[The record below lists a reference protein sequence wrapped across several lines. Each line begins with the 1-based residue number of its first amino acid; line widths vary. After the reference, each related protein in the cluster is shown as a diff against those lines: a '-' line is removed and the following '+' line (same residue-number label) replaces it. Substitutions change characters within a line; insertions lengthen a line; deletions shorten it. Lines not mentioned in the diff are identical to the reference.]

1 MATKPIIKH
10 IDITKMVAKIDPSK
24 AAAATPLPGDMVAD
38 LTDAFD
44 FYEKNQGL
52 GVIAID
58 HFINILKNFG
68 FHKMDKKSTDLE
80 LMKANADFPKCTGVD
95 FSFVKYVVSKRW
107 NAGNGQQEEAVE
119 CFKLFNK
126 RNHETITQ

>member
-1 MATKPIIKH
+1 MI
-10 IDITKMVAKIDPSK
+10 
-24 AAAATPLPGDMVAD
+24 AD

-44 FYEKNQGL
+44 FYEKNLGL

-80 LMKANADFPKCTGVD
+80 LQKASSDFPRCTGVD
-95 FSFVKYVVSKRW
+95 FNFVKYVVSKRW

-126 RNHETITQ
+126 RNHETITQSEVKATLMDYLEFNVPD

>member
-1 MATKPIIKH
+1 MTAKPPVKSV
-10 IDITKMVAKIDPSK
+10 DITKMVARVDAQK
-24 AAAATPLPGDMVAD
+24 AAASPLPGDMIAD

-44 FYEKNQGL
+44 FYEKNLGL

-80 LMKANADFPKCTGVD
+80 L
-95 FSFVKYVVSKRW
+95 
-107 NAGNGQQEEAVE
+107 
-119 CFKLFNK
+119 
-126 RNHETITQ
+126 